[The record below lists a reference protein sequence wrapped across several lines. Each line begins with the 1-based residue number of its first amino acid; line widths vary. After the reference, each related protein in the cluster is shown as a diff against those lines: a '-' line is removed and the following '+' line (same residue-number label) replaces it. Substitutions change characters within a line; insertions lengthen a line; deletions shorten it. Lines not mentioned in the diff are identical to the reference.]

1 MIQLGHSCSFNYP
14 GEKPPGPEDRKT
26 PGNCPFFVSFSCAG
40 TFFLWVLLPF
50 FYFSED
56 HPLIDYIYVDHIAQS
71 LMDSVLGVGP
81 AKASITEKVS
91 KGTAEA
97 AEKGGV
103 RFLEPDCKEVN
114 KKPAD

>member
-1 MIQLGHSCSFNYP
+1 
-14 GEKPPGPEDRKT
+14 
-26 PGNCPFFVSFSCAG
+26 
-40 TFFLWVLLPF
+40 
-50 FYFSED
+50 
-56 HPLIDYIYVDHIAQS
+56 
-71 LMDSVLGVGP
+71 MDSVLGVGP